1 MALTF
6 QEYQKLAIRTLPPA
20 DHPGGHIS
28 TLALGLAGEA
38 AECAVAMNV
47 GNFDK
52 IIKEIG
58 DVYWYIATIMYR
70 YNIQD
75 DPNKA
80 TFVEGAGSTRREQ
93 IMVYGG
99 LAADMVKKHTG
110 HLHKLDVDALAGFV
124 LAVKA
129 ALDEIVWCNGFSFEV
144 IALRNDAKLRLR
156 FPDGFTSEASIN
168 RPKD

>member
-6 QEYQKLAIRTLPPA
+6 QEYQQLAIRTLPPA

-38 AECAVAMNV
+38 AECSVAMNV
-47 GNFDK
+47 GNYEK

-70 YNIQD
+70 YNIED
-75 DPNKA
+75 NPNKA
-80 TFVEGAGSTRREQ
+80 TFIEGAGATRREQ
-93 IMVYGG
+93 LMVYGG
-99 LAADMVKKHTG
+99 LAGDMVKKHTG

-124 LAVKA
+124 LAVKF
-129 ALDEIVWCNGFSFEV
+129 ALDDIVQCNNFSFEE
-144 IALRNDAKLRLR
+144 IALKNDAKLRER

-168 RPKD
+168 RPEH